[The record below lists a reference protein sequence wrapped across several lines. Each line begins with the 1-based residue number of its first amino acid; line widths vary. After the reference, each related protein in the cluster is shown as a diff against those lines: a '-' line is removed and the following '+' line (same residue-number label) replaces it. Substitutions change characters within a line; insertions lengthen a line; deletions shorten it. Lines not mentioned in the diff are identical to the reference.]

1 MWIFRF
7 VPTHFAQND
16 NALVIL
22 NFAEQS
28 EVSTN
33 LKCEFA
39 FLGRGFFAFYRKLK
53 MTRVCRHCKHQ
64 TPKKF
69 TQSLNFK
76 ALRLEKF
83 LNRFLHSAWFVC
95 VVDKLAKFRSPVNAL
110 SIGV

>member
-7 VPTHFAQND
+7 VLTHSAQND
-16 NALVIL
+16 KGVPSL
-22 NFAEQS
+22 Q
-28 EVSTN
+28 T
-33 LKCEFA
+33 
-39 FLGRGFFAFYRKLK
+39 
-53 MTRVCRHCKHQ
+53 HQ